1 MTGAISGARTVYS
14 SGAAEFIPIFS
25 WFMLL
30 NFLFFVDHY
39 FWPFFLFFAFLQ
51 ITSSD
56 YALVYPNIFALTP
69 VYARTCTFKCNPFL
83 QLDGFKYIY
92 TEPQGGLFTETYNSD
107 IHVLNNTRDTYTC
120 ILHISKKHLSL
131 AGSY

>member
-1 MTGAISGARTVYS
+1 MTGATSGARTVYS

-39 FWPFFLFFAFLQ
+39 FWPFFLFIAFLQ

-56 YALVYPNIFALTP
+56 YALVSSSCKKGLHLNVHVRAYTGMIAKIF
-69 VYARTCTFKCNPFL
+69 
-83 QLDGFKYIY
+83 GY
-92 TEPQGGLFTETYNSD
+92 T
-107 IHVLNNTRDTYTC
+107 
-120 ILHISKKHLSL
+120 K
-131 AGSY
+131 A